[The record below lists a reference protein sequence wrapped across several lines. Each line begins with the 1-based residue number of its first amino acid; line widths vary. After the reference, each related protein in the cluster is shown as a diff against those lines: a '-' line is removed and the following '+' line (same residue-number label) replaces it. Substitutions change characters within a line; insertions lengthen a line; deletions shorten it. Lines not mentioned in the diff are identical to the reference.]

1 MKKIGIV
8 GYGYWGPNLLRN
20 FIATPDCDVLY
31 CCDVQTT
38 KLKEIRKKFSSV
50 IVTSNYQDLLDD
62 SELDGIVIATPTKLH
77 HPLAKQAL
85 LSGKDVLIE
94 KPMTLTSIEADELV
108 SLAARLNKI
117 LMVDHTFL
125 FHEAVRKIKSLIDS
139 KEIGEILYIDSVR
152 ANLGL
157 FQKDSNVIYDLA
169 AHDFSIIQYLLGDS
183 PIWLQAHG
191 KSHFNNQEDVSYIYV
206 EYPKNISA
214 HFHVSW
220 LSPLKIR
227 QLIIVGTKKMIVYND
242 LDDAE
247 KIKVYEKGVDMEK
260 ELSKNVSEIRINY
273 RSGDVWMPNLKIS
286 EALSQLTKEFIAA
299 MNDRKSPLSDGK
311 FGSQIVKILEK
322 STESLRSGKKI
333 DFKLK

>member
-31 CCDVQTT
+31 CCDVQTS
-38 KLKEIRKKFSSV
+38 KLKEIRKKFSTV
-50 IVTSNYQDLLDD
+50 IVTSSYQDLLDD

-77 HPLAKQAL
+77 HPLTKQAL
-85 LSGKDVLIE
+85 LSGKDVLME
-94 KPMTLTSIEADELV
+94 KPMTLTSTEAGELV
-108 SLAARLNKI
+108 SLAAKLNKI

-125 FHEAVRKIKSLIDS
+125 FHEAVRKIKSLIES
-139 KEIGEILYIDSVR
+139 GEIGDVLYIDSVR

-169 AHDFSIIQYLLGDS
+169 SHDFSIIQYLLGGS

-191 KSHFNNQEDVSYIYV
+191 KSHFNNQEDISYIYA
-206 EYPKNISA
+206 EYPKNISV
-214 HFHVSW
+214 HLHVSW

-227 QLIIVGTKKMIVYND
+227 RMIIVGTKKMIAYDD
-242 LDDAE
+242 LEPAE
-247 KIKVYEKGVDMEK
+247 KIRIYEKGIDLEK
-260 ELSKNVSEIRINY
+260 ELSKNVNEIRINY
-273 RSGDVWMPNLKIS
+273 RSGDVWLPNLKIS
-286 EALSQLTKEFIAA
+286 EALSQLAKEFIAA
-299 MNDRKSPLSDGK
+299 MNDRKTPLSDGK
-311 FGSQIVKILEK
+311 FGLQIIKILEK

-333 DFKLK
+333 SLMLK